1 MVFVVSKGYC
11 VKYKWTKDLPGWMT
25 PFVIK
30 LTVLILR
37 RASEFFLVC
46 TEFWD
51 GQDCYML
58 GCLSFAGGR
67 TQCSWAWKSQIRVHG
82 SLDSLR
88 ISEVYIQQGSGQLS
102 WEPKEA

>member
-11 VKYKWTKDLPGWMT
+11 VKYKWTKNLPGWMR
-25 PFVIK
+25 PFVIQ

-37 RASEFFLVC
+37 RASDSFFLNFLKFFLKFFFVC

-51 GQDCYML
+51 GQDCYLL

-67 TQCSWAWKSQIRVHG
+67 TQCSEARKSQNKG
-82 SLDSLR
+82 SWITGFIED
-88 ISEVYIQQGSGQLS
+88 Q
-102 WEPKEA
+102 